1 MKKIQ
6 ILSSIIAT
14 IVIIGGLSYATAEEK
29 TTELKDVV
37 DDISKDLEIYVKDDS
52 IDKPNEATK
61 LQEIKEQYSTIL
73 DVAIEKVLDDA
84 EIDYNALN
92 DEEKDILKQLIIQKE
107 LKLEKI
113 EDYDEKANAHDKLEK
128 QSIIDWVLPPA
139 NAAYCPPVQNITYF
153 VQVEEDING
162 SFFFEGN
169 NELYNVARENLSN
182 CAVKYTLSFLDE
194 DHPVPGIDQAY
205 DLVRLNIY
213 ERIADVEVFYVQSNG
228 INFLKTWS
236 NGQDFGSLGIHHT
249 AIKPFSNTVYVSN
262 TWNHMMDVVDENT
275 SKSKFTW
282 LF

>member
-6 ILSSIIAT
+6 ILSSIIAIIT
-14 IVIIGGLSYATAEEK
+14 IIGGLSYATAEQ
-29 TTELKDVV
+29 TTELKDVIG
-37 DDISKDLEIYVKDDS
+37 DISKDLEIYVKDDS

-92 DEEKDILKQLIIQKE
+92 GEEKDILKQLIIQEE

-113 EDYDEKANAHDKLEK
+113 EDYDQKANADEKLEK
-128 QSIIDWVLPPA
+128 QSIIDLILPPA
-139 NAAYCPPVQNITYF
+139 NASYCDPVQNISYF
-153 VQVEEDING
+153 KQVQQDIDG
-162 SFFFEGN
+162 GFFFEGN
-169 NELYNVARENLSN
+169 NELYNVARETLSN
-182 CAVKYTLSFLDE
+182 CVVKYTLSFLDE

-205 DLVRLNIY
+205 DQLRLKIHG
-213 ERIADVEVFYVQSNG
+213 RIADVEVFYVQSNG
-228 INFLKTWS
+228 INFLETYS
-236 NGQDFGSLGIHHT
+236 NGQDFGSLGIHYT
-249 AIKPFSNTVYVSN
+249 TIKPFSNTVYVSN
-262 TWNHMMDVVDENT
+262 TWNHMMDVVDENS